1 MTLKGWGLEILL
13 GGILTI
19 KHFCYAEGDTWHR
32 LIKINMTYV
41 HMKPEVK
48 KKWSNSSYCSYKW
61 SLYWVITWRLQLRV
75 EGMTL
80 FIGEDV
86 NLVIE
91 ILLVRRLRKIFAW
104 WAELSP
110 ITRSSS
116 NRSGGIDSQ
125 HPIDKPIL
133 KTGEIILVRG
143 EYRSKFL
150 EIIRLDTVLYWIK
163 GFNSNEFFQIVH
175 CYATE
180 NAC

>member
-1 MTLKGWGLEILL
+1 MDFEYKSHMKLWQMEFYRNKQGNGKKRRASIKKSRIFQMTLKGWGFEVLL

-32 LIKINMTYV
+32 LIKIKMTYV

-86 NLVIE
+86 NLVME
-91 ILLVRRLRKIFAW
+91 ILLVRRLRKIFA
-104 WAELSP
+104 
-110 ITRSSS
+110 
-116 NRSGGIDSQ
+116 
-125 HPIDKPIL
+125 
-133 KTGEIILVRG
+133 
-143 EYRSKFL
+143 
-150 EIIRLDTVLYWIK
+150 
-163 GFNSNEFFQIVH
+163 
-175 CYATE
+175 
-180 NAC
+180 

>member
-1 MTLKGWGLEILL
+1 MDFEYKSHMKLWQMEFYRNKHGNGKKRRASIKRSRIFQMTLKGWGLEILL

-91 ILLVRRLRKIFAW
+91 ILLVRRLRKIFA
-104 WAELSP
+104 
-110 ITRSSS
+110 
-116 NRSGGIDSQ
+116 
-125 HPIDKPIL
+125 
-133 KTGEIILVRG
+133 
-143 EYRSKFL
+143 
-150 EIIRLDTVLYWIK
+150 
-163 GFNSNEFFQIVH
+163 
-175 CYATE
+175 
-180 NAC
+180 